1 MYPTYTMNASEMK
14 ACIVEKAILEEI
26 EHQYRYSLTRQK
38 KRLMRPIYCAISQH
52 LPWQIKPENPP
63 PPYVCQYRPSKL
75 QRHQKYIYM
84 EDRPI
89 VRALLL
95 ITLMFFI
102 TQVKSESNLQHAEL
116 IQNMKPGHKASLSAI
131 NVLLW

>member
-14 ACIVEKAILEEI
+14 ACIVEKAIFPAFTLLDQARE
-26 EHQYRYSLTRQK
+26 
-38 KRLMRPIYCAISQH
+38 
-52 LPWQIKPENPP
+52 P

-75 QRHQKYIYM
+75 QRHHKYIYM